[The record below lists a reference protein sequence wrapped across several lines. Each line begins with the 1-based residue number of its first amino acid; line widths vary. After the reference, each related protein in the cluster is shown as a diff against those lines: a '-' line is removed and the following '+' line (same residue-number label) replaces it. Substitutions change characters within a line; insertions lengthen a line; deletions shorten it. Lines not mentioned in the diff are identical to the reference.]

1 MSTALIARR
10 YASALFELHQEK
22 DISFDRDMLMN
33 AALLAAHENAA
44 SVIESPLYS
53 KEVKATFVKAA
64 LKGKDGNVVTRL
76 IDLLAGRNKLSLLP
90 EIVIQFDE
98 LVAQACLTLEAQVTV
113 ATALDKREHTSL
125 AKSLKALVGSDV
137 TLNVVQDNAI
147 LGGLV
152 IQMGDRKIDCSLRG
166 KLDGLRRTIAG

>member
-22 DISFDRDMLMN
+22 DASFDRDMLVN
-33 AALLAAHENAA
+33 AALLVAHEDAVQ
-44 SVIESPLYS
+44 VIESPVYS
-53 KEVKATFVKAA
+53 EAVKASFVKGA
-64 LKGKDGNVVTRL
+64 LKGEDANVVTRL

-90 EIVIQFDE
+90 EIVVQLDE
-98 LVAQACLTLEAQVTV
+98 LIAQASRALEAKVTV
-113 ATALDKREHTSL
+113 ASPLDKREQSSL
-125 AKSLKALVGSDV
+125 AKSLKALLGSDV

-166 KLDGLRRTIAG
+166 KLEGLRRTIAG

>member
-1 MSTALIARR
+1 MSAALIARR

-22 DISFDRDMLMN
+22 DVSFDRDMLVN
-33 AALLAAHENAA
+33 AALLAAHENAVP
-44 SVIESPLYS
+44 VIESPVYS

-98 LVAQACLTLEAQVTV
+98 LVARSCRTLEAQVTV
-113 ATALDKREHTSL
+113 ATALDKREQTSL